1 MALTLSPAP
10 NPTLGGRLRGE
21 KLRIVAISPDAS
33 IPSTGYVILASAL
46 GFTYLDFGLAGA
58 VNDGS
63 AYWADIKIG
72 TASTDCTLKFFNASC
87 SATNKATDVGTA
99 VAASLTNLTTNP
111 LTCLFVGR

>member
-1 MALTLSPAP
+1 MAITISPAP
-10 NPTLGGRLRGE
+10 GPARGGPLRGE
-21 KLRIVAISPDAS
+21 KLKVVQISPDAS

-46 GFTYLDFGLAGA
+46 GFTYLDFGLVGP

-63 AYWADIKIG
+63 AYDAAIKIG
-72 TASTDCTLKFFNASC
+72 TASTDCTLKVYNVSC

-111 LTCLFVGR
+111 MTVLFVGR